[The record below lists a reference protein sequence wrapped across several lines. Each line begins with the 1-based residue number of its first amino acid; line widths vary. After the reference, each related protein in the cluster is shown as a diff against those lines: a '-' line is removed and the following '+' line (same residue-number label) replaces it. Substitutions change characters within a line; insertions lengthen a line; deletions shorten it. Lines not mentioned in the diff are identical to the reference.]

1 MDEEAI
7 QDTWPEVGT
16 HCWGC
21 GKNNEHGLHLQS
33 YWEDEETVATWQ
45 PNEHHLAFPGILNGG
60 IIATLMDCHATGTAN
75 AAAHKMAPGSKEH
88 VMYVTA
94 SIHVELLR
102 PTPLDKPVHLRARV
116 KEISG
121 PRISVTC
128 SLFSGDVKCA
138 TREIIAVR
146 VDVDKF
152 LDKKSAV

>member
-7 QDTWPEVGT
+7 QDTWPEVGA

-21 GKNNEHGLHLQS
+21 GKNNEHGVQLQS

-60 IIATLMDCHATGTAN
+60 IIATLMDCHATGTAS
-75 AAAHKMAPGSKEH
+75 AAAHKMALGSKEH

-94 SIHVELLR
+94 SIYVELLR

-138 TREIIAVR
+138 TGEIIAVR